1 MYLRNGGFKVT
12 RGNLAD
18 GDRGTAQTLG
28 IMRGLVHKGSRAL
41 EVRTAAIEAIRGVR
55 PHDHQGEAR
64 ALFRFVRDRI
74 HFVNDVAGVET
85 LQGARATLSIGA
97 GDCDD
102 KATLLASL
110 LGAIGIPSSFRV
122 VAANRR
128 APGTFSHVYVVA
140 HVGGRDLPLD
150 PTYAHTPPGW
160 QVPGP
165 LRRAE
170 VAV

>member
-1 MYLRNGGFKVT
+1 MRRGGFKVT
-12 RGNLAD
+12 RGNLAG
-18 GDRGTAQTLG
+18 GDLGVAQTLD
-28 IMRGLVHKGSRAL
+28 IMRGLVHRGSREL
-41 EVRTAAIEAIRGVR
+41 EVRAAAIEAIRASGVR
-55 PHDHQGEAR
+55 PHDHEGETR

-85 LQGARATLSIGA
+85 LQGPRATLSIGA

-110 LGAIGIPSSFRV
+110 LGAVGIPSSFRV

-128 APGTFSHVYVVA
+128 SPGRFSHVYVVA
-140 HVGGRDLPLD
+140 HLGRRNIPLD
-150 PTYAHTPPGW
+150 PTYSRTPPGW
-160 QVPGP
+160 QIPGA